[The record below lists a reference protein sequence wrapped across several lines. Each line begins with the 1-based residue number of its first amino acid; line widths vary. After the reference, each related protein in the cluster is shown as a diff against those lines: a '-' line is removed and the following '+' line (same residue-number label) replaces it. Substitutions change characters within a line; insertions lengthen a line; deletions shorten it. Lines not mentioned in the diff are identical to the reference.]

1 MERTKLKISASRSK
15 RQGGNAFLE
24 AALTMVA
31 FCGVLFG
38 LFDVGQLLYAQE
50 TIAERARQAV
60 RWASVTAWDSSVQ
73 STVANMILYGR
84 QNQQSDDNGVGIY
97 GLNTSNV
104 TVTRPQPDYSS
115 ADRIV
120 VVVNPISVPTFS
132 GGLINGTNSWPT
144 LKVTVSQPYEVSDG
158 SSH

>member
-1 MERTKLKISASRSK
+1 MDRNKLKISASRSK
-15 RQGGNAFLE
+15 RQAGNAFLE
-24 AALTMVA
+24 AALTMVT
-31 FCGVLFG
+31 FSGVLLG
-38 LFDVGQLLYAQE
+38 VFDVGQLLYAQE

-60 RWASVTAWDSSVQ
+60 RYASVTTWDSSVQ

-84 QNQQSDDNGVGIY
+84 QNQQNGDNGVGIY
-97 GLNTSNV
+97 GLNTSSI

-120 VVVNPISVPTFS
+120 VVVTPIRVPTFS
-132 GGLINGTNSWPT
+132 GGFINGTNSWPT